1 MGYYTKLCELEKQL
15 EMQKE
20 RLEEVQE
27 RVNKIRLLR
36 SSDELLYQD
45 TALAIVLSK
54 TIICGKILEKEIS
67 ETELELKKMRYMYH
81 KYNQEHSNDF
91 YGLTDDIDI
100 VMTINRNGNI
110 RGTIL

>member
-20 RLEEVQE
+20 RLEEVRE
-27 RVNKIRLLR
+27 RIRELIGLRRENVSLIFDAYYLSLLTR
-36 SSDELLYQD
+36 ARELEI
-45 TALAIVLSK
+45 AMMSEIKK
-54 TIICGKILEKEIS
+54 TRKEIIHIRS
-67 ETELELKKMRYMYH
+67 EYTEYAKM
-81 KYNQEHSNDF
+81 HSNDF

-100 VMTINRNGNI
+100 VMTIDKDGSI